1 MIFAGGVDFK
11 CARLLF
17 VNALTVLTT
26 ISASSCSV
34 FEELTANK
42 KLTKENFRMANKKKN
57 FFSDEIAIKPRRKI
71 RACFIKGV
79 FILTFCHAVPVLS
92 AEGKAQKIQFDM
104 PSSDLASALNSFAEK
119 TGMELSYPASMVVNA
134 KSKPLKGNYG
144 VQEGLNE
151 LLRGTGLAY
160 RLTGENSVTL
170 DKVAVAEPQ
179 SSTTTLKAMTVVGK
193 NKVDD
198 DPTAYKVTNASTAT
212 KTDTPIMETPYS
224 VSVVPQQVL
233 KDQQVIRV
241 EDAIKNVAGVQ
252 SGYTNGGLSDTFQMR
267 GFQNTNLYRDGFL
280 LPSALGGGTTKR
292 QTANLERIE
301 VLKGPGSVL
310 FGRNEPGGVINLVT
324 KRPQATPYHS
334 LEQQFGSYGFYRTT
348 ADSTGKI
355 TSDDKLLYRVNL
367 SYENADSFRDFVKT
381 DSVFFAPSLT
391 WNITDRT
398 QANLD
403 IEYQHF
409 DDTNDSGIPPIG
421 NRPAAV
427 PINRQTGDPLNNK
440 NVGDRTYVGMD
451 WSHRFNEDWKL
462 SHRFGVEY
470 LDKVTDFTF
479 FSTPAT
485 VAGNLVNGSGRGFN
499 NSTTQQQNYYTTLNL
514 TGKFDTAMLKHTML
528 WGFDYFVIDN
538 QGSQACCN
546 AFPVGAN
553 FNVFNPTYQ
562 TTVNPGASA
571 YRANPDRNQ
580 DWYGLYFQD
589 QIKFPF
595 NIYGN
600 VGVRYDNAVGR
611 NLTAGIITTENDH
624 VSPRGGLLWKP
635 MEWLS
640 MYGNYSENFGPSNSL
655 FNSNAN
661 QPALPPQ
668 TAEEW
673 ELGAK
678 TEFFDG
684 RLSSTFAYFDLIR
697 KNMSVSDPIIPN
709 RQIAIGEQ
717 ESRGYEFETT
727 GEILPGWKVIGAY
740 THMPYANITKDSSA
754 NGGLGNTGNR
764 MFNAPRNFGSL
775 WNTYEFHNA
784 SLRGLKVGGGV
795 VASGQSQGT
804 NENTFQLPGYVTLN
818 LVASYGLK
826 VAGSKMTFQLN
837 ANNLLDK
844 AYYTGTNVGQMIGV
858 GAPRT
863 FMGSVKVEF

>member
-1 MIFAGGVDFK
+1 MCAGL
-11 CARLLF
+11 AILATQL
-17 VNALTVLTT
+17 N
-26 ISASSCSV
+26 
-34 FEELTANK
+34 TA
-42 KLTKENFRMANKKKN
+42 E
-57 FFSDEIAIKPRRKI
+57 
-71 RACFIKGV
+71 
-79 FILTFCHAVPVLS
+79 AV
-92 AEGKAQKIQFDM
+92 EQGKQHFNIPPQ
-104 PSSDLASALNSFAEK
+104 SLQSALNQFSEVSD
-119 TGMELSYPASMVVNA
+119 MQMSYPATL
-134 KSKPLKGNYG
+134 SKGITTKGVSGDYTP
-144 VQEGLNE
+144 QEALNKLLAGSGLVPKV
-151 LLRGTGLAY
+151 T
-160 RLTGENSVTL
+160 ENNTVTIEKANNGSTL
-170 DKVAVAEPQ
+170 NPN
-179 SSTTTLKAMTVVGK
+179 TTTLKPMTVTGK
-193 NKVDD
+193 TGYADN

-301 VLKGPGSVL
+301 VLKGPGSIL
-310 FGRNEPGGVINLVT
+310 YGRNEPGGVINLVT

-334 LEQQFGSYGFYRTT
+334 LQQQFGSYGFYRTT

-381 DSVFFAPSLT
+381 DSFFIAPSLT

-421 NRPAAV
+421 NRPAPV

-451 WSHRFNEDWKL
+451 WSHRFNENWKL

-479 FSTPAT
+479 FFTPAT
-485 VAGNLVNGSGRGFN
+485 AAGNLVNGSGRGFN
-499 NSTTQQQNYYTTLNL
+499 NSKTQQQNYYTTLNL

-546 AFPVGAN
+546 AFPLGAN
-553 FNVFNPTYQ
+553 FNVFNPTYL
-562 TTVNPGASA
+562 TTAPNLAFT
-571 YRANPDRNQ
+571 ANPDRNQ

-611 NLTAGIITTENDH
+611 NLTAGITTTENDH

-668 TAEEW
+668 TADEW

-684 RLSSTFAYFDLIR
+684 RLSSTFAYFDLTR
-697 KNMSVSDPIIPN
+697 KNMSVSDPVIAN

-775 WNTYEFHNA
+775 WNTYEFQNA
-784 SLRGLKVGGGV
+784 GLRGLKVGGGM

-804 NENTFQLPGYVTLN
+804 NQNTFQLPGYATLN
-818 LVASYGLK
+818 LLASYGLK
-826 VAGSKMTFQLN
+826 VAGSKVTFQLN

-844 AYYTGTNVGQMIGV
+844 TYYSGTNTGQMIGV
-858 GAPRT
+858 AAPRT
-863 FMGSVKVEF
+863 FLGSVRVEF